1 MTGRR
6 GRFSHGI
13 WGSLEQIGGI
23 HLRGFQFIT
32 EILMA
37 ELETS

>member
-32 EILMA
+32 EIRIA
-37 ELETS
+37 VRDTS